1 MGSDETQDG
10 SDDVLTR
17 AAADPVDGFDSARAA
32 SLFYITKYA
41 AKGKLNKKDTFAN
54 HALAAADRQS
64 KILWGP
70 LERSNDYGPHSD
82 STPLSVQLHAALMPR
97 ALVLRCRTAQ

>member
-1 MGSDETQDG
+1 MAALQDG

-41 AKGKLNKKDTFAN
+41 AKGKLNKKDTFSN
-54 HALAAADRQS
+54 HALAAADRQQQDPV
-64 KILWGP
+64 GAVGAR
-70 LERSNDYGPHSD
+70 E
-82 STPLSVQLHAALMPR
+82 
-97 ALVLRCRTAQ
+97 